1 MSYTNGFTSEKRQQ
15 RKNVLELFEFYV
27 AWMSSKRLTEIPI
40 SIHSLPADLLHYDS
54 SFEKQAANICN
65 DNQVKFDLN
74 CYEKDNATY
83 KKVKL
88 HDCFATANSFFQKGC
103 RGISYKNE
111 LLPSTQTCIAKSE
124 GSAFIWRDYCGAMQK
139 DLLDETFN
147 DVIGCDSSF
156 DIVVFTF
163 SVSDTMRHKQSAPT
177 KLRNKLIE
185 VAGDLRRGAEI
196 MEDYLLELAKKSNFV
211 SNPLFTHHYKCSAKA
226 ARMISMA
233 FTTHSFL
240 ASWWIDNCKNKSIAT
255 YTKCENVLRE
265 ERNKLEKSSS
275 KNVAF
280 GDKIRNEFVSGV
292 TREVT
297 MKNYNITRSQY
308 GSYIAHLS
316 PNLAKKRVNK
326 T

>member
-1 MSYTNGFTSEKRQQ
+1 
-15 RKNVLELFEFYV
+15 
-27 AWMSSKRLTEIPI
+27 
-40 SIHSLPADLLHYDS
+40 
-54 SFEKQAANICN
+54 
-65 DNQVKFDLN
+65 
-74 CYEKDNATY
+74 
-83 KKVKL
+83 
-88 HDCFATANSFFQKGC
+88 
-103 RGISYKNE
+103 
-111 LLPSTQTCIAKSE
+111 
-124 GSAFIWRDYCGAMQK
+124 
-139 DLLDETFN
+139 
-147 DVIGCDSSF
+147 
-156 DIVVFTF
+156 
-163 SVSDTMRHKQSAPT
+163 MRHKQSAPT

-185 VAGDLRRGAEI
+185 VTGDVRRGAEI

-211 SNPLFTHHYKCSAKA
+211 SNPLFTHHYKCSAKS